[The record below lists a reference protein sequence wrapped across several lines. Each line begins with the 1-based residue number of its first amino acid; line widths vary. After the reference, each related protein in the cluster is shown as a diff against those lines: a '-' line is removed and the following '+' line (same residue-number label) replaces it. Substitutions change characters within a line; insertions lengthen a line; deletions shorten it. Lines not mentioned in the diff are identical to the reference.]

1 LFRPIS
7 ALTQARVPIKRKH
20 EFLTIGGATRTE
32 QAEIAGSSLIE
43 LAFFLLRLN
52 HVVSFIVDVNEA
64 TRIAL
69 TRRIEDF
76 DAMPD
81 HIA

>member
-1 LFRPIS
+1 MSFSL
-7 ALTQARVPIKRKH
+7 L
-20 EFLTIGGATRTE
+20 GGATRTE

-64 TRIAL
+64 TRIAMMESVSLCEGIKIDRVSRL
-69 TRRIEDF
+69 TRRIGL
-76 DAMPD
+76 
-81 HIA
+81 